1 MPGLSPKSRARLWIL
16 VLAAALAAVA
26 WDTLSRVE
34 HATLAHSL
42 TDHLVPPPA
51 PDPAS
56 PTGYAHGQRRLILN
70 DAGAD
75 GYHWIMQTQAM
86 FATGEARIRHV
97 DYDNAPAGREV
108 HWASLFRWWL
118 GALAWIDHAITG
130 ESIGICVERAAL
142 IASPLLLALALPA
155 FGWIVA
161 RRFGSGAASLTI
173 ATLVGARA
181 CYAYFYA
188 GNPDHH
194 GIAILAAFAS
204 ILGVVA
210 AGAGVVSDGAGSAAA
225 SPCPLRAARRWFLFS
240 AVAGGIGLWNSAST
254 QISVLAGIGL
264 GAVGTFLVL
273 RSPPRGAVWRLAP
286 ELWRHWGIAGAVTSL
301 VAYAIEYLPAD
312 ASMRLE
318 VNHPLHALAWLG
330 AGEILCR
337 LGRILA
343 GGPDIARGRELRAA
357 AAALALVAP
366 VPIAVLVG
374 GRDVFV
380 AADKFYSLLSLG
392 FTSEGQSVLFHLQS
406 GTLTKAVIVMCLP
419 ALALLPLVVAAIGG
433 TFDPPRRAQ
442 LVAALLPALLLLAL
456 GISGIRWLGI
466 AVSVVPIAWMLGLQ
480 AGGPPWLRRAS
491 LAAGLTL
498 APGLWGL
505 VAFQP
510 EDFTRTE
517 VFRIVERDVAQ
528 WLRRRTG
535 ADSFIAAA
543 GPGRTSALI
552 YYGGG
557 RGLGTFYWENREGIE
572 HAATLF
578 RTADEA
584 ELRALIQSHGV
595 THLVLPSWDRFE
607 QVVRQV
613 DTRLG
618 TTTAGAEPL
627 VNRIARTKVMPP
639 WLRLLPYP
647 VPRHP
652 RLEGESLLVFEVDL
666 DAPAAGA
673 PNRLAQ
679 YLLETGQVAIA
690 LRLKP
695 ALERQP
701 VHFPA
706 LITLARIQQEAGR
719 AADAGATLQRIAEEF
734 PRQPQLSAEDHL
746 RLAGVLARAREGA
759 TARSELERGMRALD
773 ERQLRKLTPAVLH
786 EMLVLADALGVRFAD
801 SALETLA
808 RNLVPG
814 SAAARKDS
822 ARP

>member
-1 MPGLSPKSRARLWIL
+1 MPGLPSPLRARLWIL
-16 VLAAALAAVA
+16 ALVAALAALA
-26 WDTLSRVE
+26 WDTRARLE
-34 HATLAHSL
+34 HAALAHSL
-42 TDHLVPPPA
+42 TDQLLPPPA
-51 PDPAS
+51 NDPAS

-75 GYHWIMQTQAM
+75 GYHWIMQAQTM
-86 FATGEARIRHV
+86 LGRGEPRIRHV
-97 DYDNAPAGREV
+97 DYDNVPGGREV

-118 GALAWIDHAITG
+118 GALAWIDHAFTG
-130 ESIGICVERAAL
+130 RPIGICVERAAL

-155 FGWIVA
+155 LGWLVA
-161 RRFGSGAASLTI
+161 RRFGSGAATLTI
-173 ATLVGARA
+173 GTFVGARA
-181 CYAYFYA
+181 CFAYFYT

-204 ILGVVA
+204 VLGIVA
-210 AGAGVVSDGAGSAAA
+210 AGAGAVSDDSAGRATG
-225 SPCPLRAARRWFLFS
+225 PCGTLRTARRWFLFS
-240 AVAGGIGLWNSAST
+240 AVGGGIGLWNSAST

-264 GAVGTFLVL
+264 GAGATFLVL
-273 RSPPRGAVWRLAP
+273 RRPPRGADWRLAP
-286 ELWRHWGIAGAVTSL
+286 ELWRLWGIAGAATSL

-318 VNHPLHALAWLG
+318 VNHPLHALAWIG

-337 LGRILA
+337 LGRVLA
-343 GGPDIARGRELRAA
+343 GGPGMDRRHELLGAA
-357 AAALALVAP
+357 VAFVPVALVP
-366 VPIAVLVG
+366 VVVLIG

-392 FTSEGQSVLFHLQS
+392 FTSEGQSVLYHLQS

-419 ALALLPLVVAAIGG
+419 ALALVPLVAAAMRADLAP
-433 TFDPPRRAQ
+433 TRRAQ
-442 LVAALLPALLLLAL
+442 MAAALLPALLLLAL

-466 AVSVVPIAWMLGLQ
+466 AVAVVPVAWMLGLQ
-480 AGGPPWLRRAS
+480 AGDPPWLRRAS
-491 LAAGLTL
+491 LAAALTL

-505 VAFQP
+505 AAFRP
-510 EDFTRTE
+510 ADFTRTE

-535 ADSFIAAA
+535 AEPFVVAA

-578 RTADEA
+578 RTADEM
-584 ELRALIQSHGV
+584 ELRGLIQSHGI
-595 THLVLPSWDRFE
+595 THLVLPTWDRFE

-613 DTRLG
+613 DARLG
-618 TTTAGAEPL
+618 TANLAAEP
-627 VNRIARTKVMPP
+627 VINRIARTKVMPS

-647 VPRHP
+647 LPRHP
-652 RLEGESLLVFEVDL
+652 MLDGESVLVLEVDH
-666 DAPAAGA
+666 DAPPAAA

-679 YLLETGQVAIA
+679 FLLETGQLTSA

-701 VHFPA
+701 VFLPS
-706 LITLARIQQEAGR
+706 LITLARIQQESGLASEGNT
-719 AADAGATLQRIAEEF
+719 TLARIADEF
-734 PRQPQLSAEDHL
+734 VRQPQLSAEDHL
-746 RLAGVLARAREGA
+746 RLAGVLARARQGGP
-759 TARSELERGMRALD
+759 ARAELERGIRALD
-773 ERQLRKLTPAVLH
+773 ERQLRRLTPAVLA
-786 EMLVLADALGVRFAD
+786 EMVLLADALAVPYPDAPLRD
-801 SALETLA
+801 LA
-808 RNLVPG
+808 RSLAPP
-814 SAAARKDS
+814 ALAPKR
-822 ARP
+822 